1 MLSVLNI
8 LRRKPSVVP
17 LTEPVGMRISKELS
31 RGSAYL
37 VREKKPELSFQIFS
51 LLVRGQCAS
60 CEQPDAFNCE
70 SIGCEACTLKCPCKS
85 CNQKRAQGLCFTTQH
100 PEQIR
105 NRYVLQTTPIFWI
118 SRRGESQI
126 AVSNLEVMADITARF
141 LEKSHN
147 PVVLLDG
154 LELLVVTNGFVQ
166 VIKFLRDIMEMVFIS
181 RGILIVPVNPSA
193 LSEREMALIER
204 DMQEIPAEMKAPHLR

>member
-1 MLSVLNI
+1 MVRALSILNV
-8 LRRKPSVVP
+8 LRRKPRVVP
-17 LTEPVGMRISKELS
+17 LTEPVGMRISEELS

-37 VREKKPELSFQIFS
+37 VREKKPELSFRIFS
-51 LLVRGQCAS
+51 SLVRGQCAS
-60 CEQPDAFNCE
+60 CEHPDAFNCE
-70 SIGCEACTLKCPCKS
+70 SIGCEECTLKCPCKS
-85 CNQKRAQGLCFTTQH
+85 CSQKRAQGLCFTSQH
-100 PEQIR
+100 PEHIR

-118 SRRGESQI
+118 SRRGEGQM

-154 LELLVVTNGFVQ
+154 LELLVITNGFVQ
-166 VIKFLRDIMEMVFIS
+166 VIRFLRDIMEMVFIR

-204 DMQEIPAEMKAPHLR
+204 DMQEIPAEWG

>member
-1 MLSVLNI
+1 VVRILSVLNI
-8 LRRKPSVVP
+8 FRRKPRVVP
-17 LTEPVGMRISKELS
+17 LTEPVSTRISEELS

-51 LLVRGQCAS
+51 SLVRGQCAS
-60 CEQPDAFNCE
+60 CEHPDAFNCE
-70 SIGCEACTLKCPCKS
+70 SIGCEKCTLKCPCKS
-85 CNQKRAQGLCFTTQH
+85 CSQKRAQGLCFTTQH

-118 SRRGESQI
+118 SRRGESQTT
-126 AVSNLEVMADITARF
+126 VSNLEIMADITARF

-166 VIKFLRDIMEMVFIS
+166 AIRFLRDIMEMVFIS

-204 DMQEIPAEMKAPHLR
+204 DMQEILARWS

>member
-1 MLSVLNI
+1 MVRALSILNI
-8 LRRKPSVVP
+8 LRRKPRVVP
-17 LTEPVGMRISKELS
+17 LTEPVGMRISRELS

-51 LLVRGQCAS
+51 SLVRGQCAN
-60 CEQPDAFNCE
+60 CGHPDAFNCE
-70 SIGCEACTLKCPCKS
+70 SIGCEMCTLKCPCKS
-85 CNQKRAQGLCFTTQH
+85 CSQKRAQGLCFTTLP

-118 SRRGESQI
+118 SRRGGSQTS
-126 AVSNLEVMADITARF
+126 VSNLEIMADVTARF

-154 LELLVVTNGFVQ
+154 LELLVVMNGFAQ
-166 VIKFLRDIMEMVFIS
+166 VIRFLRDIMEMVFVC

-193 LSEREMALIER
+193 LSQREMALVER
-204 DMQEIPAEMKAPHLR
+204 DMQEIPAEWS

>member
-1 MLSVLNI
+1 MLNI
-8 LRRKPSVVP
+8 LNIFRRKPRVVP
-17 LTEPVGMRISKELS
+17 LTEPVGMRISRDLS

-51 LLVRGQCAS
+51 SLVRGQCAS
-60 CEQPDAFNCE
+60 CEHPDAFNCE
-70 SIGCEACTLKCPCKS
+70 SIGCEECTLKCPCKS
-85 CNQKRAQGLCFTTQH
+85 CSQKRAQGLCFTTLH

-118 SRRGESQI
+118 SKRGESQM
-126 AVSNLEVMADITARF
+126 AVNNLEVMADITARF
-141 LEKSHN
+141 LDKSHN

-154 LELLVVTNGFVQ
+154 LELLVVTHGFAQ
-166 VIKFLRDIMEMVFIS
+166 VIRFMRDIMEMVFIS

-204 DMQEIPAEMKAPHLR
+204 DMQEIPVEWS